1 MPVMYGY
8 PVGLGELGGG
18 EALHARSGWV
28 SVREGLVE
36 REKGKEGK
44 AWGKGLDL
52 RHGYAF

>member
-1 MPVMYGY
+1 MYGY